1 MNLEDTAI
9 TMITKDSVDSVD
21 SVDIVDSADINM
33 HIDMCIFNS
42 THYDIACVVHKC
54 LKGRHRYANTNIWE
68 YLKSSKSGKSS
79 EWVIDKNAEELTYAI
94 KTKVCNAFT
103 KRSLYWGDIK
113 ESDKYPDTEVISM
126 KLLQISSKL
135 KDNKYISILI
145 KESRLFFYESY
156 GGFGS
161 YGGSS
166 DTGNL

>member
-9 TMITKDSVDSVD
+9 TMITKDSVDSV
-21 SVDIVDSADINM
+21 DINM

-68 YLKSSKSGKSS
+68 YLKSSDDGESG

-156 GGFGS
+156 G
-161 YGGSS
+161 

>member
-9 TMITKDSVDSVD
+9 TMITKDIADSA
-21 SVDIVDSADINM
+21 DIVDINM

-68 YLKSSKSGKSS
+68 YLKSSEDSKSGKSG

-156 GGFGS
+156 GG
-161 YGGSS
+161 SS